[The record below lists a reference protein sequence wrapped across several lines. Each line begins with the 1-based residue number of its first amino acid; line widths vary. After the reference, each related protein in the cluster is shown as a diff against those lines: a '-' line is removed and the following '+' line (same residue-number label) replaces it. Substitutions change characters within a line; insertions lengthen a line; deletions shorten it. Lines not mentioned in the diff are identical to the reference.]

1 MVISN
6 FRIFY
11 LIVFHHTI
19 NFMLHSG
26 RIMKKKIILIVFFN
40 FCSKPAFGQEPY
52 HTRLK
57 TQSST
62 FLSRTF
68 FNFNFGGIYY
78 PFSDENLADGYRSTG
93 TKMNAF
99 SARLLLG
106 YHLSPNLDVQFGT
119 MRPASWFK
127 FKGIQHKG
135 PESSVWVNL
144 WSLSLKQKVKI
155 APKTDV
161 FFEAGLGNLTRV
173 GIYDDTNGKP
183 IYDSAHYMTGV
194 FGAGIQRVLSPKW
207 DLLLSTTYLPKSIKK
222 NQPFTFQTTVGASY
236 NLQKIPETDA
246 QKYSADTSY
255 FFPEQIFQLGFGT
268 GEIGFFTNRFFS
280 AQAKVGNFESLGI
293 PIFWYGDVKAK
304 SVFSATYQRTAF
316 RTRRYFSLDWGA
328 SATYFKSYAGSPVWA
343 VSVFPNIRF
352 YLFRTRDFDFY
363 TNYSVIGPTY
373 ISASTIDGI
382 KTGTSFT
389 YQDFMGF
396 GVFFGSSRQ
405 YNFDVKIMHYSNG
418 NIFTE
423 NAGVAIPLL
432 FSVGLTK

>member
-1 MVISN
+1 
-6 FRIFY
+6 
-11 LIVFHHTI
+11 
-19 NFMLHSG
+19 
-26 RIMKKKIILIVFFN
+26 MKKILPLIIFFSL
-40 FCSKPAFGQEPY
+40 CHDLTFGQEP
-52 HTRLK
+52 HDARLK
-57 TQSST
+57 TQYSS
-62 FLSRTF
+62 FLSKAF

-78 PFSDENLADGYRSTG
+78 PFSDENLVDGYRSTG

-106 YHLSPNLDVQFGT
+106 YHLNSSLDIQFGT

-127 FKGIQHKG
+127 FKDIQYKG
-135 PESSVWVNL
+135 QESSVWVNL
-144 WSLSLKQKVKI
+144 WSLSLKQKAKI
-155 APKTDV
+155 APKTAV
-161 FFEAGLGNLTRV
+161 FFEAGVGNFTRV
-173 GIYDDTNGKP
+173 GIYDYTDRSP
-183 IYDSAHYMTGV
+183 IYESAHYMTGV
-194 FGAGIQRVLSPKW
+194 FGAGIQRSLSPKW
-207 DLLLSTTYLPKSIKK
+207 DLLISATYLPASEKE
-222 NQPFTFQTTVGASY
+222 NQPFTFQSTIGALY
-236 NLQKIPETDA
+236 NLQKIPEADA
-246 QKYSADTSY
+246 QKYSSDASY
-255 FFPEQIFQLGFGT
+255 FFPEHTIQLGFGT
-268 GEIGFFTNRFFS
+268 GELGFFTNRFFS

-293 PIFWYGDVKAK
+293 PIFWHGDVTAK

-316 RTRRYFSLDWGA
+316 RTKRFFSLDWGT
-328 SATYFKSYAGSPVWA
+328 SVTYFKTYAGSPVWA

-352 YLFRTRDFDFY
+352 YLLRTKGMDLY

-432 FSVGLTK
+432 FSIGLTK